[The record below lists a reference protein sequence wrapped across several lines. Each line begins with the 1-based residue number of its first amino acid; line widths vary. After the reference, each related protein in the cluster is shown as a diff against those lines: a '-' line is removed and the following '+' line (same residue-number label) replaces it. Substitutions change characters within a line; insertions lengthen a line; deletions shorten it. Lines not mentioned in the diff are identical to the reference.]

1 MKYLPFALAPL
12 TLAISFAA
20 YAADDTNP
28 LSEIV
33 ITASRSAQT
42 VGVDTAYVQVISSE
56 EIKNS
61 GAQTVLDVLR
71 RVATIQ
77 IVDQTG
83 DGSSPQIGMRGFGGN
98 GSQNT
103 LILLDGRRFNNET
116 DLGTV
121 NLRNLSLGDIE
132 RIEIVNGSSGALYG
146 ASAVGG
152 IVNIISK
159 RVDESRLDLS
169 ISRGSYDT
177 EKYKARATARKGSWS
192 MLISGDK
199 DLSDNYRDNNALN
212 SRFGQ
217 AKLAYDDS
225 KISSFL
231 EISALKQTNGLA
243 GSLTDAQLTQNRRQS
258 LKPKDNSAIDGTR
271 ISAGTTMEIND
282 RWQASIDGSIRKD
295 DISAELY
302 DPFGDYFLSQQREQL
317 TLSPRLQGSLGMG
330 KHTAKVLLGHDIEQ
344 GRYEMTDN
352 YGSRNVGKPKTR
364 SSYLQI
370 SMPVSSTVEV
380 SAGYRYGQHRNDISF
395 SPKVRDR
402 VNAGS
407 LGVFWSAADSLKTW
421 LRADQ
426 NFRFATIEEH
436 TSNAPFPMPSQPLK
450 TQTGISYE
458 AGLEKQMA
466 AHKLRLQV
474 YQLDLKNEITF
485 APVAFLCCNTN
496 LDPTRRRGVNASW
509 DTKLSSKL
517 DASIQLG
524 LVNGKFTAGPA
535 QGRQIPH
542 VPRTSLT
549 SALTYK
555 PMEKTSLAL
564 ETQFTGS
571 KFADSDFNN
580 SNKVKA
586 VLVNNLA
593 ISQQWDDFTVSVR
606 INNLLNEKYDLY
618 TVESG
623 AGAKAHYPAA
633 ERNALLTLA
642 YSLK

>member
-1 MKYLPFALAPL
+1 MKYLPFVLAPL
-12 TLAISFAA
+12 AMPFAA
-20 YAADDTNP
+20 QAANDTKP
-28 LSEIV
+28 LNEIV
-33 ITASRSAQT
+33 ITASRGAQT
-42 VGVDTAYVQVISSE
+42 AGVDNAYVQVISND
-56 EIKNS
+56 EIKSS
-61 GAQTVLDVLR
+61 GAQTILDVLR
-71 RVATIQ
+71 QVAVIQ
-77 IVDQTG
+77 VVDQTG
-83 DGSSPQIGMRGFGGN
+83 DGSSPQIGMRGFGSN

-121 NLRNLSLGDIE
+121 NLRNLSLDDIE

-146 ASAVGG
+146 AGAVGG

-159 RVDESRLDLS
+159 RVDGNRLEFS

-177 EKYKARATARKGSWS
+177 EKYKARATARQGAWS
-192 MLISGDK
+192 MIISGDK

-225 KISSFL
+225 KINSFL
-231 EISALKQTNGLA
+231 ELSTLKQTNGLA
-243 GSLTDAQLTQNRRQS
+243 GSLSDVQLAQNRRQT
-258 LKPKDNSAIDGTR
+258 LKPQDNSAIDGTR
-271 ISAGTTMEIND
+271 ISAGTGVKIND

-295 DISAELY
+295 EIAAEFY
-302 DPFGDYFLSQQREQL
+302 DPSGNYFLSQQREQF
-317 TLSPRLQGSLGMG
+317 TLSPRLQGTLGTVG
-330 KHTAKVLLGHDIEQ
+330 VLLGQDIEH

-352 YGSRNVGKPKTR
+352 YGSRNVGKPRTR

-370 SMPVSSTVEV
+370 SIPVSSTVEV
-380 SAGYRYGQHRNDISF
+380 TTGYRYGQHRNDISF
-395 SPKVRDR
+395 SSKVRDS

-407 LGVFWSAADSLKTW
+407 LGVFWNATDSLKTW

-458 AGLEKQMA
+458 GGLEKQMA
-466 AHKLRLQV
+466 AHKLRLQA

-485 APVAFLCCNTN
+485 APTAFLCCNTN
-496 LDPTRRRGVNASW
+496 LDPTRRRGVNASL
-509 DTKLSSKL
+509 DTKLSPKL
-517 DASIQLG
+517 AASIQFG

-549 SALTYK
+549 TALTYK
-555 PMEKTSLAL
+555 PLEKTSLAL

-593 ISQQWDDFTVSVR
+593 ISQQWADFTVSVR

-623 AGAKAHYPAA
+623 AGVKAHYPAA